1 MIMRITSSLI
11 IAATLFTMQAGAQ
24 EAERSRLGV
33 VGNFGSGIHTA
44 AFQQLGDIDNCCPEF
59 TSASGSGL
67 FLGLQYINPLSAD
80 LSLHVRAHYGMFGA
94 AFDQT
99 ESQEVL
105 LSGGTLGAALIRH
118 TLDAD
123 FTQISVEPL
132 LAYTVAPGLKALGG
146 ITAGFVANSTFTQVE
161 TLEEPSSAT
170 FTSGSRQRNRYEGDI
185 PDASPFAVGLTVGA
199 TYDLPLNASRTMF
212 LSPEVLFT
220 FSPLSVASGIS
231 WNAHQL
237 RAGLAF
243 SFIPPEV
250 EDELTDGELLA
261 FARTIEP
268 PKRGDVGVPFAAEI
282 DAAALRDDGTTAA
295 LESVRIEEFASYR
308 VRPILPYV
316 FFGSGQYDI
325 PVRYPSLGSAQAENF
340 SMGNFYNLN
349 AIQTYL
355 HVLNIVGKRLQDD
368 PAASITLMGCAD
380 PSDGANAEAIAR
392 ARATTVRDY
401 LEQTWGISSGRMQLE
416 SRLLPEQASKSD
428 DADGRDEN
436 RRVEISST
444 SPAILAPVTS
454 ADTMRVF
461 TPSGIR
467 FNPSIDPKVP
477 IASWTIFVTQ
487 NDRIIK
493 TLSGNDPIP
502 GNADWRMD
510 EQARYIPRDARSVDY
525 LLVVRDSMDQ
535 VIPSATKPITISQI
549 TLADKVRNGGTD
561 KSIDRY
567 SMILFGF
574 DRADLSPAN
583 QELVKTIKDR
593 ITSSSTARVIGYTD
607 RSGAEEYNQRLSERR
622 SQAVSTALGLP
633 ASSASGQGE
642 QLPLYDNAT
651 PEGRFYSRTVEVIVE
666 TPRR

>member
-1 MIMRITSSLI
+1 
-11 IAATLFTMQAGAQ
+11 
-24 EAERSRLGV
+24 
-33 VGNFGSGIHTA
+33 
-44 AFQQLGDIDNCCPEF
+44 
-59 TSASGSGL
+59 
-67 FLGLQYINPLSAD
+67 
-80 LSLHVRAHYGMFGA
+80 
-94 AFDQT
+94 
-99 ESQEVL
+99 
-105 LSGGTLGAALIRH
+105 
-118 TLDAD
+118 
-123 FTQISVEPL
+123 
-132 LAYTVAPGLKALGG
+132 
-146 ITAGFVANSTFTQVE
+146 
-161 TLEEPSSAT
+161 
-170 FTSGSRQRNRYEGDI
+170 
-185 PDASPFAVGLTVGA
+185 
-199 TYDLPLNASRTMF
+199 
-212 LSPEVLFT
+212 
-220 FSPLSVASGIS
+220 
-231 WNAHQL
+231 
-237 RAGLAF
+237 
-243 SFIPPEV
+243 
-250 EDELTDGELLA
+250 
-261 FARTIEP
+261 
-268 PKRGDVGVPFAAEI
+268 
-282 DAAALRDDGTTAA
+282 
-295 LESVRIEEFASYR
+295 
-308 VRPILPYV
+308 
-316 FFGSGQYDI
+316 
-325 PVRYPSLGSAQAENF
+325 
-340 SMGNFYNLN
+340 
-349 AIQTYL
+349 
-355 HVLNIVGKRLQDD
+355 
-368 PAASITLMGCAD
+368 MGCAD